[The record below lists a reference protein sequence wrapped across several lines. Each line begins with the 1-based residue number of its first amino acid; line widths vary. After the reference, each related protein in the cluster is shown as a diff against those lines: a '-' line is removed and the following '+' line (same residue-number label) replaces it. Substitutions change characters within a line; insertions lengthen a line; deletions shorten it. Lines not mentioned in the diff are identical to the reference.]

1 MTKAEDWED
10 TLDELSR
17 RRRHAH
23 AMGGTE
29 RVAKH
34 HGKGKLDA
42 RARLEHLLDKGS
54 FREFGTLVGGDVAAD
69 GIVAGSGLINGS
81 PVMVGA
87 EDFTT
92 LAGSIGPGGNAKRY
106 RLAELALRDKIP
118 LVMLLEGAGFRPS
131 GEHYGRT
138 PTDLLAQAQC
148 SGKVPTVAGLLGPSA
163 GHGALVAP
171 VCDFTIMSRQ
181 GAIFTAGPPV
191 VKESTGEDISKED
204 LGGPSV
210 ALASGVIHNLAE
222 DDEGVLDDIRR
233 YLSYFPSSAWSY
245 PSSVPADETC
255 QPRPTPELLDIAPRQ
270 PPRVRLCAP
279 CSTSC
284 STGQT
289 GSRCSR
295 SSGPRSSA
303 LAHLGGHPVAVVAN
317 QPNVLAGSIDADAA
331 DKAAHFIT
339 VADSFHLPIVF
350 LADNPGM
357 LPGSRSEKS
366 GVLRSG
372 ARMFAAQTAATTL
385 KLHVTLR
392 KAYGFGSMV
401 MSLLGFDNQSATFAY
416 PGATMGA
423 MSAAALSRASHAA
436 EDVDSKLRKMEV
448 EASFRSASHL
458 GFDDLIHPEETRDA
472 LLSALQR
479 GIYSRQAAAEPVSR
493 TVITPPPPRC
503 RADVKHPEMPEFG
516 ALLCLLSR
524 KEATAA

>member
-1 MTKAEDWED
+1 MTKSQDWDD

-23 AMGGTE
+23 AMGGDE
-29 RVAKH
+29 RLARH

-42 RARLEHLLDKGS
+42 RGRLEHLLDKGS
-54 FREFGTLVGGDVAAD
+54 FHEFGTLVGGDIAAD
-69 GIVAGSGLINGS
+69 GIVAGSGRVDGK

-106 RLAELALRDKIP
+106 RLAELALRDRVP

-138 PTDLLAQAQC
+138 PTDLLAQARC
-148 SGKVPTVAGLLGPSA
+148 SGKVPTIAGLLGPSA

-171 VCDFTIMSRQ
+171 VCDWTIMSRQ

-191 VKESTGEDISKED
+191 VKESTGEEISKED
-204 LGGPSV
+204 LGGPGV
-210 ALASGVIHNLAE
+210 ALASGVIHNLAS
-222 DDEGVLDDIRR
+222 DDEALLDDIRR
-233 YLSYFPSSAWSY
+233 YLSYFPASAWSY
-245 PSSVPADETC
+245 PASRQPDETAE
-255 QPRPTPELLDIAPRQ
+255 PRPTSELLDIVPRGNRQVYDMRRVLDVVFDTADWFEVQ
-270 PPRVRLCAP
+270 PRF
-279 CSTSC
+279 
-284 STGQT
+284 
-289 GSRCSR
+289 
-295 SSGPRSSA
+295 GPAMICA

-357 LPGSRSEKS
+357 LPGSRSERT

-372 ARMFAAQTAATTL
+372 ARMFAAQTAATTI

-401 MSLLGFDNQSATFAY
+401 MSLLGFDSQSATFAY

-423 MSAAALSRASHAA
+423 MSAAALSKASHAA
-436 EDVDSKLRKMEV
+436 EDVEARLRKAEV

-458 GFDDLIHPEETRDA
+458 GFDDLIHPEETRNA

-479 GIYSRQAAAEPVSR
+479 ALYSRQAAAEPVSR
-493 TVITPPPPRC
+493 TVITP
-503 RADVKHPEMPEFG
+503 
-516 ALLCLLSR
+516 
-524 KEATAA
+524 

>member
-1 MTKAEDWED
+1 MTNDPEWKETLED
-10 TLDELSR
+10 LAR
-17 RRRHAH
+17 RREHTRG
-23 AMGGTE
+23 MGGPE
-29 RVAKH
+29 RLAKH

-42 RARLEHLLDKGS
+42 RARIARLLDSGT
-54 FREFGTLVGGDVAAD
+54 FQEFGTLVGGDIAAD
-69 GIVAGSGLINGS
+69 GLVAGSGRIDGT

-106 RLAELALRDKIP
+106 RLAELALRNKIP

-138 PTDLLAQAQC
+138 PTDLIAQAKC
-148 SGKVPTVAGLLGPSA
+148 SGKVPTVSAILGPSA

-171 VCDFTIMSRQ
+171 VCDFSIMSDQ

-210 ALASGVIHNLAE
+210 ALASGVIHNYAD
-222 DDEGVLDDIRR
+222 DDETVIDDIRR

-245 PSSVPADETC
+245 PPTRLADDTAD
-255 QPRPTPELLDIAPRQ
+255 PRLTPEILDIVSRDNRQ
-270 PPRVRLCAP
+270 IYDMRAVIDEIFDRPDWFEVQPKFGRAIIC
-279 CSTSC
+279 
-284 STGQT
+284 
-289 GSRCSR
+289 
-295 SSGPRSSA
+295 A
-303 LAHLGGHPVAVVAN
+303 LAHLGGYPVAVVAN
-317 QPNVLAGSIDADAA
+317 QPQVMAGSIDADAA
-331 DKAAHFIT
+331 DKAAHFIS

-357 LPGSRSEKS
+357 MPGSRSERS

-392 KAYGFGSMV
+392 KAFGFGSMV
-401 MSLLGFDNQSATFAY
+401 MSLLGFDDQVATFAY

-423 MSAAALSRASHAA
+423 MGAAALSAATHAG
-436 EDVDSKLRKMEV
+436 EDYTEVLKRMEL
-448 EASFRSASHL
+448 EASFRSAGHL
-458 GFDDLIHPEETRDA
+458 GFDELISPEETRNA
-472 LLSALQR
+472 LLVTLQH
-479 GIYSRQAAAEPVSR
+479 GIFSRQVVAEPVSR
-493 TVITPPPPRC
+493 TLI
-503 RADVKHPEMPEFG
+503 MP
-516 ALLCLLSR
+516 
-524 KEATAA
+524 

>member
-1 MTKAEDWED
+1 MTKADDWHA

-23 AMGGTE
+23 EMGGAE

-34 HGKGKLDA
+34 RGKGKLDA
-42 RARLEHLLDKGS
+42 RARIAHLLDEDS
-54 FREFGTLVGGDVAAD
+54 FREFGTLVGGDIAAD
-69 GIVAGSGLINGS
+69 GIVAGSGLIDGK
-81 PVMVGA
+81 PVMIGA

-106 RLAELALRDKIP
+106 RLAELALRDRVP

-148 SGKVPTVAGLLGPSA
+148 SGKVPMVAGLLGPSA

-171 VCDFTIMSRQ
+171 VCDWTIMSRQ

-191 VKESTGEDISKED
+191 VKESTGEEISKED
-204 LGGPSV
+204 LGGPNV
-210 ALASGVIHNLAE
+210 ALASGVIHNLA
-222 DDEGVLDDIRR
+222 DDDATVLDDIRR
-233 YLSYFPSSAWSY
+233 YLSYFPASAWSY
-245 PSSVPADETC
+245 PESLPADEATEA
-255 QPRPTPELLDIAPRQ
+255 RPTPELLGIVPRGNRRVYDMRRVLDVVFDRPDWFEVQ
-270 PPRVRLCAP
+270 PKF
-279 CSTSC
+279 
-284 STGQT
+284 
-289 GSRCSR
+289 
-295 SSGPRSSA
+295 GPAIICA

-317 QPNVLAGSIDADAA
+317 QPQVIAGSIDADAA

-357 LPGSRSEKS
+357 LPGSRSEKA

-372 ARMFAAQTAATTL
+372 ARMFAAQTAATTV

-423 MSAAALSRASHAA
+423 MSAAALSKASHAA
-436 EDVDSKLRKMEV
+436 EDVEARLRKMEV
-448 EASFRSASHL
+448 EASFRSAGHL
-458 GFDDLIHPEETRDA
+458 GFDDLIHPEETRNA
-472 LLSALQR
+472 LLAGLQR
-479 GIYSRQAAAEPVSR
+479 AIYSRQAAAEPVSR
-493 TVITPPPPRC
+493 TAITP
-503 RADVKHPEMPEFG
+503 
-516 ALLCLLSR
+516 
-524 KEATAA
+524 

>member
-1 MTKAEDWED
+1 MAGTGDWQE
-10 TLDELSR
+10 TLGELAR
-17 RRRHAH
+17 RRAH
-23 AMGGTE
+23 SRAMGGDE
-29 RVAKH
+29 RLAKH

-42 RARLEHLLDKGS
+42 RGRIGHLLDKGS
-54 FREFGTLVGGDVAAD
+54 FREFGGLVGGDIAAD
-69 GIVAGSGLINGS
+69 GIVAGAGLIDGR

-106 RLAELALRDKIP
+106 RLAELALSDRIP

-138 PTDLLAQAQC
+138 PTDLLAQARC
-148 SGKVPTVAGLLGPSA
+148 SGQVPTVSGLFGPSA

-171 VCDFTIMSRQ
+171 VCDWTIMTSQ

-204 LGGPSV
+204 LGGPDV
-210 ALASGVIHNLAE
+210 ALSSGVIHNLGS
-222 DDEGVLDDIRR
+222 DDAAVLDDIRR

-245 PSSVPADETC
+245 PASRGADETTG
-255 QPRPTPELLDIAPRQ
+255 PRPTPELLEIVPRGNRRVYDMRAVLDAVLDRPDWFEVQ
-270 PPRVRLCAP
+270 PKF
-279 CSTSC
+279 
-284 STGQT
+284 
-289 GSRCSR
+289 
-295 SSGPRSSA
+295 GPAIICA

-317 QPNVLAGSIDADAA
+317 QPRVLAGSIDADAA

-372 ARMFAAQTAATTL
+372 ARMFAAQTTATTI

-401 MSLLGFDNQSATFAY
+401 MSLLGFDNQSATYAF

-436 EDVDSKLRKMEV
+436 EDVETRLRQAEV
-448 EASFRSASHL
+448 DASFRSAGHL

-472 LLSALQR
+472 LLDGLSR
-479 GIYSRQAAAEPVSR
+479 GIHRRQAAAEPVAR
-493 TVITPPPPRC
+493 TTITP
-503 RADVKHPEMPEFG
+503 
-516 ALLCLLSR
+516 
-524 KEATAA
+524 

>member
-1 MTKAEDWED
+1 MTNDPEWKETLED
-10 TLDELSR
+10 LAR
-17 RRRHAH
+17 RREHAYG
-23 AMGGTE
+23 MGGPE
-29 RVAKH
+29 RLARH
-34 HGKGKLDA
+34 RGKGKLDA
-42 RARLEHLLDKGS
+42 RARIACLLDEGT
-54 FREFGTLVGGDVAAD
+54 FQEFGTLVGGEIAAD
-69 GIVAGSGLINGS
+69 GLVAGSGRIEGT

-106 RLAELALRDKIP
+106 RLAELALRNKIP

-138 PTDLLAQAQC
+138 PTDLIAQAKC
-148 SGKVPTVAGLLGPSA
+148 SGKVPTVSAILGPSA

-204 LGGPSV
+204 LGGPDV
-210 ALASGVIHNLAE
+210 ALPSGVIHNYAE
-222 DDEGVLDDIRR
+222 DDETAIDDIRR

-245 PSSVPADETC
+245 PPTRLADDTAEPRLTPEILDIVSRDNRHIYDMRAVLDEIFDRPDWFEV
-255 QPRPTPELLDIAPRQ
+255 QPRFGRAII
-270 PPRVRLCAP
+270 C
-279 CSTSC
+279 
-284 STGQT
+284 
-289 GSRCSR
+289 
-295 SSGPRSSA
+295 A
-303 LAHLGGHPVAVVAN
+303 LAHLGGYPVAVVAN
-317 QPNVLAGSIDADAA
+317 QPQVLAGSIDADAA

-357 LPGSRSEKS
+357 LPGSQSERS

-392 KAYGFGSMV
+392 KAFGFGSMV
-401 MSLLGFDNQSATFAY
+401 MSLLGFDDQVATFAY

-423 MSAAALSRASHAA
+423 MGAAALSAATHAG
-436 EDVDSKLRKMEV
+436 EDYSEVLKRMEL
-448 EASFRSASHL
+448 EASFRSAGHL
-458 GFDDLIHPEETRDA
+458 GFDELISPEETRNA
-472 LLSALQR
+472 LLVTLQH
-479 GIYSRQAAAEPVSR
+479 GIFSRQAVAEPVSR
-493 TVITPPPPRC
+493 TLI
-503 RADVKHPEMPEFG
+503 MP
-516 ALLCLLSR
+516 
-524 KEATAA
+524 

>member
-1 MTKAEDWED
+1 MAKAEDWAQ
-10 TLDELSR
+10 TLDELTR
-17 RRRHAH
+17 RRDHSR
-23 AMGGTE
+23 AMGGDE
-29 RVAKH
+29 RLAKH

-42 RARLEHLLDKGS
+42 RGRIEHLLDKGS
-54 FREFGTLVGGDVAAD
+54 FREFGTLVGGDIAAD
-69 GIVAGSGLINGS
+69 GIVTGSGLIDGR

-106 RLAELALRDKIP
+106 RLAELALRDRIP

-148 SGKVPTVAGLLGPSA
+148 SGKVPTVGGLFGPSA

-171 VCDFTIMSRQ
+171 VCDWTIMTNQ

-191 VKESTGEDISKED
+191 VKESTGEEISKED

-210 ALASGVIHNLAE
+210 ALASGVIHNLGA
-222 DDEGVLDDIRR
+222 DDAAVLDDIRR

-245 PSSVPADETC
+245 PVPAPTDETAG
-255 QPRPTPELLDIAPRQ
+255 RRATPELLDIVPRGNRQVYDIRKVLDVVFDDTDWFEVQ
-270 PPRVRLCAP
+270 PKF
-279 CSTSC
+279 
-284 STGQT
+284 
-289 GSRCSR
+289 
-295 SSGPRSSA
+295 GPAMITA

-317 QPNVLAGSIDADAA
+317 QPKVLAGSIDADAA

-339 VADSFHLPIVF
+339 VADAFHLPIVF

-357 LPGSRSEKS
+357 LPGSRSEKT

-372 ARMFAAQTAATTL
+372 ARMFAAQTAATTI

-423 MSAAALSRASHAA
+423 MSAAALSKASHAT
-436 EDVDSKLRKMEV
+436 EDLEAKLRQAEV
-448 EASFRSASHL
+448 DASFRSAGHL
-458 GFDDLIHPEETRDA
+458 GFDDLIHPEETRDVLIDA
-472 LLSALQR
+472 LER
-479 GIYSRQAAAEPVSR
+479 GLYSRQAVAQPVAR
-493 TVITPPPPRC
+493 TVITP
-503 RADVKHPEMPEFG
+503 
-516 ALLCLLSR
+516 
-524 KEATAA
+524 